1 MKPLSLL
8 AVIVF
13 TVSISCTVNAQGEK
27 NSIVTEEEIIYQ
39 AYIDQVKTML
49 SARGM
54 ADSEIEEVISQYR
67 NNNIKSDKDLAKV
80 LGKLYPSD
88 RNIAIIFYFFK
99 NDSLR
104 VSLFEP
110 GKIIE
115 QTKISITEKKLL
127 SLSDNINRSLNLY
140 EQSASRA
147 PRLRGVTIKSN
158 INNKQ
163 ISFDK
168 AIDDASSIL
177 LPKKFTNQYKHLL
190 VIPAYNISAIPFH
203 LLKANDDKKFLVEY
217 CSYSIAPSIVDL
229 IVLRY
234 KMLKKHLGDENFGF
248 IRQIFS
254 IRPEASYDE
263 EMKNKVLHSL
273 DLLHFDLDNPLF
285 VSNPAYPTNGEFVF
299 PDLQGAK
306 KEIDSA
312 KKYAS
317 TYKLFEGEKATKDS
331 IMYYLPKADLAYF
344 ATHGI
349 ANNESPMEKSFLVL
363 SGSNAFLTAKDIM
376 DTRLKKRPFPEM
388 VVLSACQTGLGK
400 FTNAG
405 TVGLARAFLIA
416 GSNHV
421 VMSLWNVDDEATAFL
436 MSRFMWH
443 LKNENAHLPSG
454 ALRLAILDTKKQYPN
469 PSKWASFTVFGVD
482 F

>member
-8 AVIVF
+8 AIIVF
-13 TVSISCTVNAQGEK
+13 AISSIAQAQGGK
-27 NSIVTEEEIIYQ
+27 NSIVTEEETIYQ
-39 AYIDQVKTML
+39 AYIVQVRGML
-49 SARGM
+49 SSRGM
-54 ADSEIEEVISQYR
+54 SDSEIEEVISQYK
-67 NNNIKSDKDLAKV
+67 NNNIKSDNDLAKV

-88 RNIAIIFYFFK
+88 RNIAIIFYFFR

-104 VSLFEP
+104 ISLFEP

-115 QTKISITEKKLL
+115 QQKISITEKKLL

-140 EQSASRA
+140 EQSASRS
-147 PRLRGVTIKSN
+147 PHLRAVTLK
-158 INNKQ
+158 NKGT
-163 ISFDK
+163 SGKKVNFDA
-168 AIDDASSIL
+168 AIAEASSIL
-177 LPKKFTNQYKHLL
+177 LPKKFTNHYKHLL

-203 LLKANDDKKFLVEY
+203 LLKTNDDKQFLVEY

-234 KMLKKHLGDENFGF
+234 KMLKKHLGDEDFGF
-248 IRQIFS
+248 IRKIFS
-254 IRPEASYDE
+254 IRTEAPYDE
-263 EMKNKVLHSL
+263 QMKNKILHLLDAVQFVLET
-273 DLLHFDLDNPLF
+273 PLF
-285 VSNPAYPTNGEFVF
+285 ISNPAYPTNSEYVF

-317 TYKLFEGEKATKDS
+317 AYKLFEGEKAIKDS
-331 IMYYLPKADLAYF
+331 IMYYLPYADLAYF

-376 DTRLKKRPFPEM
+376 DTRLKKRPFPEL

-416 GSNHV
+416 GSYHV
-421 VMSLWNVDDEATAFL
+421 IMSLWNVDDEATAFL

-443 LKNENAHLPSG
+443 LQNNNTHLPSG